1 MNVIFMSMIG
11 GWVIKMLENIKE
23 TLYIKEKT

>member
-23 TLYIKEKT
+23 TLYIKEKI

>member
-23 TLYIKEKT
+23 TLCIKEKT